1 MKDADTNTVTEVST
15 VFTTSDKHQKTVES
29 GLPLV
34 HTTMVL
40 RGEKHKHQWITVMYS
55 SPLVF
60 LLYQRWPA
68 ETVISPLAWLSPVWE
83 TEKGRASG
91 PTAESAADQLRKL
104 SRHVSPTH
112 LETSWQR
119 QSLSKKKINFIF
131 FSVPCLK
138 KRNELLP
145 YYLLRAG
152 STDNSVSPS

>member
-68 ETVISPLAWLSPVWE
+68 ETVISPACVVISCLGDGERPSLGAHSGIGGGSVKKIEQTRVSHTSRDKLA
-83 TEKGRASG
+83 
-91 PTAESAADQLRKL
+91 TAVL
-104 SRHVSPTH
+104 V
-112 LETSWQR
+112 
-119 QSLSKKKINFIF
+119 KKKN
-131 FSVPCLK
+131 
-138 KRNELLP
+138 
-145 YYLLRAG
+145 
-152 STDNSVSPS
+152 